1 MNQSITEIKNIV
13 KTNLTTILKSLTENK
28 EINFCILC
36 GNNKEITKEHIIPQW
51 TFEKNIKLGFY
62 DENNC
67 LFSFHNTYI
76 PCCKKC
82 NSIILSKVEQYV
94 RDILSKEVKNFS
106 ISEKENIIFWLKY
119 IIFKL
124 EILNFEKI
132 ESKDFK
138 IKKENINNINFSTD
152 KKINYSLI
160 FENFL
165 KEITEENINSLI
177 IKKDIDNKYFKFSYK
192 RGEFIFLTLPQCNLS
207 IFYKFFETKK

>member
-1 MNQSITEIKNIV
+1 MNKSINEIKNIIKINLN
-13 KTNLTTILKSLTENK
+13 KTLNLFTKNK

-36 GNNKEITKEHIIPQW
+36 GNDKRITKEHIIPQW

-62 DENNC
+62 NENSC
-67 LFSFHNTYI
+67 LFSFHNAYL
-76 PCCKKC
+76 PCCQKC
-82 NSIILSKVEQYV
+82 NSIILSKVEQYI
-94 RDILSKEVKNFS
+94 RDILAKEEKNFS
-106 ISEKENIIFWLKY
+106 ILEKENIIFWLKY

-124 EILNFEKI
+124 EILGFEKI

-138 IKKENINNINFSTD
+138 IKKESINNINFSTN

-165 KEITEENINSLI
+165 EEITKENINSLI
-177 IKKDIDNKYFKFSYK
+177 IKKDIENKYFKFSYK
-192 RGEFIFLTLPQCNLS
+192 KGESIFLTLPQCNLS